1 MARMISHPL
10 TIPVTNTAY
19 TYCISLRSYFS
30 TLLNIFAAFFRL
42 KYFKSRCCTVLENVN
57 TVSRMVPYIIK
68 SLLKHHGYIIFC
80 SIGGKNNYVTQ
91 LFPIYRFRFSTSNLC
106 SCPLW
111 NSTEYFGW
119 LVY

>member
-42 KYFKSRCCTVLENVN
+42 KYFKSRCCTVLENVT
-57 TVSRMVPYIIK
+57 TVSRTVPYIVK
-68 SLLKHHGYIIFC
+68 SLLTHNGYIIAC
-80 SIGGKNNYVTQ
+80 YIGGENNKVTQ
-91 LFPIYRFRFSTSNLC
+91 LSPIYGFRFSTSKLF

-111 NSTEYFGW
+111 NSTEYVGW